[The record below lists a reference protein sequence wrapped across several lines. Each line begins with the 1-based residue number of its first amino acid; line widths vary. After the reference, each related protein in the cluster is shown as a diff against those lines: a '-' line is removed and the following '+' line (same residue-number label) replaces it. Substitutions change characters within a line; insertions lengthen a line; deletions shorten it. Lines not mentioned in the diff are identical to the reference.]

1 MNKKV
6 IMVLI
11 ICFTAVLAMGSVS
24 AANMVNKNFD
34 GFSIDVPKNV
44 NFKKETNSS
53 AKEDFQMDSVM
64 YVSEDLFIIYFDSP
78 MFSQNSSSYFS
89 QLMFEMMNVDLD
101 KCYETQEGN
110 MTILEPTQSDDN
122 HLPVISVHS
131 DNRMVVISG
140 VDSKLLKE
148 MGKSVEFK

>member
-44 NFKKETNSS
+44 NFKKEKNSMGTD
-53 AKEDFQMDSVM
+53 DFSFDSVM
-64 YVSEDLFIIYFDSP
+64 YASEDLAIVYLDSP
-78 MFSQNSSSYFS
+78 MFSQNSSSFFS
-89 QLMFEMMNVDLD
+89 QIMFESAYIDLD
-101 KCYETQEGN
+101 KCYETQDGN
-110 MTILEPTQSDDN
+110 MTILEPTETDDT
-122 HLPVISVHS
+122 HLPMVTVNSNNKMVLIIGS
-131 DNRMVVISG
+131 DL
-140 VDSKLLKE
+140 KLVKE

>member
-11 ICFTAVLAMGSVS
+11 IFFAVFLAIGSVS

-34 GFSIDVPKNV
+34 GFSMDVPKNAD
-44 NFKKETNSS
+44 FKKETNSS

-64 YVSEDLFIIYFDSP
+64 YVSEDLFIMYFDSP

-122 HLPVISVHS
+122 HFPVVSVHEG
-131 DNRMVVISG
+131 NRMVVISG
-140 VDSKLLKE
+140 VDLKLVKE